1 MARPRKTASRRSRQR
16 RMMRGAQT
24 RGAQQSPSST
34 PASNAALGGGPASEA
49 MPATVSGPTRAA
61 SSVATSPRPAASVRG
76 ARANP
81 RLAVAGPSRLS
92 ERAIEEYHYVRRD
105 LRNIGVLLA
114 IMAVVL
120 AAAVIAFNALG
131 VVRA

>member
-1 MARPRKTASRRSRQR
+1 
-16 RMMRGAQT
+16 
-24 RGAQQSPSST
+24 
-34 PASNAALGGGPASEA
+34 
-49 MPATVSGPTRAA
+49 
-61 SSVATSPRPAASVRG
+61 
-76 ARANP
+76 
-81 RLAVAGPSRLS
+81 VAGPSRLS

-120 AAAVIAFNALG
+120 AVAVIAFNALG